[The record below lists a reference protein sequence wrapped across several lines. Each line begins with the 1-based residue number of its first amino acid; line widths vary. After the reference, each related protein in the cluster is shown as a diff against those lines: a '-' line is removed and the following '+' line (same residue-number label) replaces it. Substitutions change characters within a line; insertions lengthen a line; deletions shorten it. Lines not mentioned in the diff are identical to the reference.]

1 MILQFS
7 YKYWHLR
14 YLEHVKF
21 ISQCL
26 LPCLTNAIFQ
36 RELMNVTKD
45 SNENILLLSTKCVFP
60 QPVTGKLNYFHF
72 ETQITF
78 SVIQKKWYDI
88 LEVLWLWIWLRIGL
102 FGLWSITRK
111 KTFYATLNHLDLS
124 FGYQTQMTF
133 DEQTFVRHFPLV
145 LRLIWNSLSVWIAKV
160 GEKKHIV

>member
-1 MILQFS
+1 MYDFNIISGSIAPSYDDNASIYMYISDYLEQTKKRTWKRCLVELILQFS

-26 LPCLTNAIFQ
+26 LPCFTNAIFQ
-36 RELMNVTKD
+36 RELMNVTKE

-60 QPVTGKLNYFHF
+60 QPVTGKLNYFQF

-88 LEVLWLWIWLRIGL
+88 LEVLWLWIWLWVGL
-102 FGLWSITRK
+102 
-111 KTFYATLNHLDLS
+111 
-124 FGYQTQMTF
+124 
-133 DEQTFVRHFPLV
+133 
-145 LRLIWNSLSVWIAKV
+145 
-160 GEKKHIV
+160 